1 MNVFLKRPLLI
12 CFGVLVSACTIPQ
25 PTPLKPILIFSHS
38 SPIRVVQSNPPL
50 QRRIQSAVVY
60 FANDSHEVSPSAKKV
75 LAEFLDQFTDPNWPP
90 IVLEGHTDSNNS
102 EVYNVNLS
110 KQRTFSVKGTLTQS
124 GYPVDQIIEV
134 AKGEFQPIASNASP
148 SGLKLNRRVVVK
160 PYQE

>member
-1 MNVFLKRPLLI
+1 MNVSLKRLQLSCI
-12 CFGVLVSACTIPQ
+12 GALVSACTIPQ
-25 PTPLKPILIFSHS
+25 PIPLKPIPMFSHS

-60 FANDSHEVSPSAKKV
+60 FANNSHEVSPGAKKV
-75 LAEFLDQFTDPNWPP
+75 LAEFLDQFTDPNWPT
-90 IVLEGHTDSNNS
+90 IVLEGHTDSNDS

-124 GYPVDQIIEV
+124 GYPGDQIIEV
-134 AKGEFQPIASNASP
+134 AKGELQPIASNASP
-148 SGLKLNRRVVVK
+148 SGLRLNRRVVVK